1 MPCFCPPLREVVAD
15 RRVINLIFL
24 FSTPLIPLIGG
35 QNGAKTLLLSSL
47 EGGGQRPEGEKPK
60 FSFFHPLDP
69 PRRGTKWC
77 KYPQKKGAPFSAP
90 PDKIFFIDLEPS
102 RFFNLKRSNA
112 NLMAVG
118 KDIYIV
124 TARDECSVIIPVNG
138 HIDFIVHIIYRS
150 PGRVNNLLPLVFE

>member
-1 MPCFCPPLREVVAD
+1 MTLVVYFSAPRNGTCCFSSDTRIFQEGYCPE
-15 RRVINLIFL
+15 
-24 FSTPLIPLIGG
+24 
-35 QNGAKTLLLSSL
+35 
-47 EGGGQRPEGEKPK
+47 
-60 FSFFHPLDP
+60 
-69 PRRGTKWC
+69 
-77 KYPQKKGAPFSAP
+77 YPQKKGAPFSAP